1 MKRKLKK
8 ILRKRKVANCLHLGV
23 GLGYFTS
30 VLESVIKD
38 GKIYAIAPSLG
49 VVKRA
54 KMSSS
59 SERVEFLCMDA
70 VSLAFSDGF
79 FDCVALQH
87 SFHHFVA
94 PDRVVQ
100 EISRVLSSNGVLVIH
115 EMLGE
120 FDTLQQ
126 KLHVDWHNFGVE
138 VDRRRGIPHYP
149 LYSKE
154 ALLGVLSRRFEI
166 EYVER
171 ISPKKVVRDRG
182 TIGLVV
188 KSIDQRLESVRG
200 HPDYTAIAWAGE
212 SLKEL
217 IMENGFSYPV
227 SLLVSGRKR
236 SWESPAE

>member
-8 ILRKRKVANCLHLGV
+8 ILRKRRVANCLHLGA

-30 VLESVIKD
+30 VLESVIKN
-38 GKIYAIAPSLG
+38 GKIYAVDSSPRVIE
-49 VVKRA
+49 KA
-54 KMSSS
+54 KLSSRS
-59 SERVEFLCMDA
+59 RRVEFLCMDA
-70 VSLAFSDGF
+70 VSLGFSGGF

-87 SFHHFVA
+87 SFHHFVD
-94 PDRVVQ
+94 PDGVVR
-100 EISRVLSSNGVLVIH
+100 EMSRVLSPDGVLVIH

-149 LYSKE
+149 LYSRE
-154 ALLGVLSRRFEI
+154 ALLVVLSRQFELD
-166 EYVER
+166 YVER
-171 ISPKKVVRDRG
+171 ISPRKVMRDRD

-188 KSIDQRLESVRG
+188 ESIDRHLDSIRG
-200 HPDYTAIAWAGE
+200 HPEYAAIGQAGE
-212 SLKEL
+212 NLKKL

-227 SLLVSGRKR
+227 SLLVSGKKK
-236 SWESPAE
+236 SEEPPAE